1 MRSKFFGR
9 IRSYN
14 TVSYIRNGA
23 RKLLTIFL
31 LICRTGFEMNVA
43 VAILRLQEGL
53 DYSGILGDIDDLIVN
68 KTSGKRSTSRL
79 TSCDYSINSDNSS
92 QSPVPSTPLSISS
105 TGKHYKHARTIL
117 DRMCLLPI
125 HFSLFLY
132 RSEL

>member
-1 MRSKFFGR
+1 
-9 IRSYN
+9 
-14 TVSYIRNGA
+14 
-23 RKLLTIFL
+23 
-31 LICRTGFEMNVA
+31 MNVA

-68 KTSGKRSTSRL
+68 KTSGKRSTNRL

-105 TGKHYKHARTIL
+105 TGKHARTIL
-117 DRMCLLPI
+117 DRMYLFPI
-125 HFSLFLY
+125 HFSLLFFY